1 MILRFNPEGFI
12 NLAVELDT
20 REIYD
25 CIYKIYGNRD
35 FNKILT
41 LNNFSTSDNDIEII
55 NNIQKCSN
63 TALSLDNLVL
73 FDLFLNLR
81 NQLADIYNRKNNGQ
95 KSAVMNAEQLGSVRN
110 LGRKGYNEVIAKL
123 HEVGLDI
130 RKETL

>member
-81 NQLADIYNRKNNGQ
+81 NQLADIYNRKNNG
-95 KSAVMNAEQLGSVRN
+95 
-110 LGRKGYNEVIAKL
+110 
-123 HEVGLDI
+123 
-130 RKETL
+130 

>member
-20 REIYD
+20 RGIYD

-81 NQLADIYNRKNNGQ
+81 NQLADIYNRKNNG
-95 KSAVMNAEQLGSVRN
+95 
-110 LGRKGYNEVIAKL
+110 
-123 HEVGLDI
+123 
-130 RKETL
+130 